1 MWQKNREGIRAG
13 FSGLLGWRDL
23 IWTCCIWAPLMR
35 TDRWRESGRRDH
47 QVDEKLHLPRKEKV
61 GLEEELG
68 AVFFF

>member
-1 MWQKNREGIRAG
+1 
-13 FSGLLGWRDL
+13 
-23 IWTCCIWAPLMR
+23 MR

-68 AVFFF
+68 AVFFFERDKSISSYQL